1 MALAKMSWVA
11 RWSAITILNSA
22 VSFSRVSLAFAISS
36 SLYLMSL
43 FAAAISSLRV
53 LMDLSRVSIFAS
65 RSLFCSFLSK
75 VSFSFEFMSSPHFA
89 LNCTSSACSAF
100 RSATILSIISLTFVK
115 LSSCTDTARVAS
127 FEFALRAELRGEL
140 RPCHS
145 ASKSSAKDGSR
156 ALLQR
161 KAIARERRALAA
173 ESALERSCKK
183 LVVFARCSRASS
195 SVRTAMASET
205 ALTSSARVVV
215 RSSYFLSKSWQVSL
229 RLRKNFTSAER

>member
-1 MALAKMSWVA
+1 MALARMSWVA

-115 LSSCTDTARVAS
+115 LSSCTETAKVAS
-127 FEFALRAELRGEL
+127 FERAPERLGAEL

-145 ASKSSAKDGSR
+145 ISKSSASKEGDR
-156 ALLQR
+156 AALR
-161 KAIARERRALAA
+161 RISTARERRTFDSDSEIAPTCKNVTVLRKC
-173 ESALERSCKK
+173 SA
-183 LVVFARCSRASS
+183 ASS
-195 SVRTAMASET
+195 SVRIAMASVT
-205 ALTSSARVVV
+205 ALSSSARV
-215 RSSYFLSKSWQVSL
+215 LL
-229 RLRKNFTSAER
+229 RASHSMSIFWHWTRTF